1 MDKYFLSI
9 IILMIALY
17 AQSSVI
23 GSITSDWDPSD
34 ARSLDL
40 QCMQA
45 AVLALLAMM
54 LVTYC
59 NAVLALRKRL
69 RRVASFGAID
79 NELIELLELEGL
91 TVKDGV
97 VQGWEQYWA
106 RR

>member
-45 AVLALLAMM
+45 AVLALLVMM
-54 LVTYC
+54 LVVCC
-59 NAVLALRKRL
+59 NASSALRKRS

-79 NELIELLELEGL
+79 DELIELLELEGL

-97 VQGWEQYWA
+97 VQGWEHYWA